1 MSGRGCQCP
10 RALTLGLVA
19 GVSQPLEGGPS
30 GSGKGARRGEEE
42 LASWGLLNVCCRQF
56 RCGHHLLFGRI
67 SEMSSGGSR
76 RRRGHALLSAVTRR
90 TRALGIVAGADVWAG
105 VEGSGCFDQ
114 THSVRGWPRG
124 LAL

>member
-1 MSGRGCQCP
+1 MSAGPYPGSGSWSF
-10 RALTLGLVA
+10 ATLGGRPFGFRKRSEA
-19 GVSQPLEGGPS
+19 GG
-30 GSGKGARRGEEE
+30 EE

-90 TRALGIVAGADVWAG
+90 TRALEIVAGADVWAG